1 MKTDKTI
8 LTLKWEG
15 NVFTADLPWDT
26 DMPTLTQAFKGLAI
40 AAGWLNSTV
49 RDYIKTEVDL
59 EETAAK
65 DELITLLKNQIQ
77 ELSLLSKIELS
88 DDVLQEIERLNAIA
102 YMND

>member
-40 AAGWLNSTV
+40 ALP
-49 RDYIKTEVDL
+49 RL
-59 EETAAK
+59 AK
-65 DELITLLKNQIQ
+65 
-77 ELSLLSKIELS
+77 
-88 DDVLQEIERLNAIA
+88 VAILTTNVEA
-102 YMND
+102 ENEC